1 MSVVNPSQRQKIV
14 IVNTGCANISSVR
27 FALERLGVE
36 VDVSDDVD
44 VIKSA
49 DKVFLP
55 GVGTAVAAM
64 ASIKQKALVETLQS
78 LTQPVLGVCL
88 GMQLMVETSAEGG
101 FQGTANID
109 CLNLMPG
116 HVARMEAKGVR
127 LPHMG
132 WNTVSHNSSHNN
144 ESLFKGIPQDTYFYF
159 VHSFAVP
166 EYEHTLASCTYG
178 NTFSAAINKDNFY
191 GVQFHPERSGEAGA
205 QLLTNFVNL

>member
-1 MSVVNPSQRQKIV
+1 MGQRIV

-27 FALERLGVE
+27 FALERLGVSVE
-36 VDVSDDVD
+36 VSSEDN

-55 GVGTAVAAM
+55 GVGSAFAAM
-64 ASIKQKALVETLQS
+64 QSIEAKNLTATLQH
-78 LTQPVLGVCL
+78 LTQPVLGICL
-88 GMQLMVETSAEGG
+88 GMQLMVESSAESRDG
-101 FQGTANID
+101 NVK
-109 CLNLMPG
+109 CLGLMPG
-116 HVARMEAKGVR
+116 RVERLKAGDLR

-132 WNTVSHNSSHNN
+132 WNTVKAQSDSP
-144 ESLFKGIPQDTYFYF
+144 LFTGIPDDTYFYF

-166 EYEHTLASCTYG
+166 VYEHTLASCEYG
-178 NTFSAAINKDNFY
+178 QTFSAAIRHNNFF